1 MTLDLLRLPLP
12 LMDNNMM
19 KEQSVKSSSDSI
31 DDHLTAEKDALVL
44 QLEAANA
51 KIETITA
58 EKEKY
63 RLDAEKYKAMNN
75 NKENGDGDTI
85 AQLQLE
91 IEGLKQKLVLTMS
104 QITTLSDQKSS
115 LITKMASILE
125 PDLAK
130 LSNKQDSALDDEAR
144 SNQEASVSSLEVL
157 GSMMTK
163 LTMSDVKLTPLMSYS
178 GILCMLEDVIILA
191 NYSLM

>member
-1 MTLDLLRLPLP
+1 M
-12 LMDNNMM
+12 
-19 KEQSVKSSSDSI
+19 
-31 DDHLTAEKDALVL
+31 L

-75 NKENGDGDTI
+75 NKENGDGDTT

-91 IEGLKQKLVLTMS
+91 IEGLKHKLVLAMS

-115 LITKMASILE
+115 LIITKMASILE
-125 PDLAK
+125 P
-130 LSNKQDSALDDEAR
+130 E
-144 SNQEASVSSLEVL
+144 
-157 GSMMTK
+157 
-163 LTMSDVKLTPLMSYS
+163 
-178 GILCMLEDVIILA
+178 LA
-191 NYSLM
+191 NEEHSEPQ

>member
-63 RLDAEKYKAMNN
+63 RLDAEKYKAMSN

-91 IEGLKQKLVLTMS
+91 IEGLKQKLVLAMS

-125 PDLAK
+125 PELAK
-130 LSNKQDSALDDEAR
+130 E
-144 SNQEASVSSLEVL
+144 E
-157 GSMMTK
+157 
-163 LTMSDVKLTPLMSYS
+163 
-178 GILCMLEDVIILA
+178 
-191 NYSLM
+191 